1 VQRLLNQV
9 PINNIISPFAFT
21 TAGFTKTAAGA
32 RPTSGK
38 EKKKAQK
45 AKRATAKNANAAG
58 QAAATDPQID
68 EETAKTAAVIVLHA
82 HAKQA
87 QAKKAQASTHHTH
100 AAPARVITAPN
111 ANTNNKKKK
120 KRPRKKLQL
129 SPSEEDELNG
139 IDDQH
144 RKNVMKYLDSS
155 TTHSAY
161 SALVQKEW
169 QRTAK
174 EKKEF
179 YEGLSPRAG
188 LQQRVTRANKVL
200 DKANASKARGTFFP
214 DEVFEKYKKIKQAC
228 AYTIG
233 MIYSANPGMDEE
245 GLQKLRVAAIQSRN
259 EKIAALLKPKDQ
271 EEQKAKTKQEED
283 ESYLKQHYYSQQH
296 AQFKAL

>member
-1 VQRLLNQV
+1 
-9 PINNIISPFAFT
+9 
-21 TAGFTKTAAGA
+21 
-32 RPTSGK
+32 
-38 EKKKAQK
+38 
-45 AKRATAKNANAAG
+45 
-58 QAAATDPQID
+58 
-68 EETAKTAAVIVLHA
+68 
-82 HAKQA
+82 
-87 QAKKAQASTHHTH
+87 
-100 AAPARVITAPN
+100 
-111 ANTNNKKKK
+111 
-120 KRPRKKLQL
+120 L